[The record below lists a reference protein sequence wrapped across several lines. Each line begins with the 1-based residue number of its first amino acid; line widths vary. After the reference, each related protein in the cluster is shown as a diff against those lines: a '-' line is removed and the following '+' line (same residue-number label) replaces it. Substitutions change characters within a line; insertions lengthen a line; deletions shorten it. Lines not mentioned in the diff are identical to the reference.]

1 MGACTWPL
9 PLPPTPSLDLCLVPI
24 ILHVFTKL
32 MPRYHRTHK
41 TIAFQTPDSV
51 CRFALPCI
59 TIWSGFEIY
68 LIYNYTQPTVGYHVL
83 TAWAACILLIV
94 GYFSGYERGK
104 KMQSAI
110 LGKREHNYGK

>member
-1 MGACTWPL
+1 MA
-9 PLPPTPSLDLCLVPI
+9 PTPPPYTQSGSVSGTHNIACLS
-24 ILHVFTKL
+24 KL

-94 GYFSGYERGK
+94 RYFSGYERGE